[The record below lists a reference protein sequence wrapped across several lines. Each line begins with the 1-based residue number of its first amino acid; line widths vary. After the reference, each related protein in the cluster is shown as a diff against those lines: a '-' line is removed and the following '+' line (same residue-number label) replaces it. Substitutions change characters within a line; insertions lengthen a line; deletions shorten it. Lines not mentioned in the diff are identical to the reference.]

1 MSFAK
6 ISIIGNLGADPEL
19 KYTSEGKPRLEM
31 RVATNER
38 RRNAGGEWED
48 KTTWY
53 RVKLFGERSVKLAE
67 WLRKGRKIYAE
78 GRLEVDLYDSREG
91 EKRVSLD
98 VIASEIVV
106 VDRNPDA
113 EPGASRAPRAA
124 SASASAAPAG
134 DETRQAAPSDLDDLP
149 F

>member
-38 RRNAGGEWED
+38 RRTATGEWED

-53 RVKLFGERSVKLAE
+53 RVKLFGERAVKLAE

-98 VIASEIVV
+98 VIASEVV
-106 VDRNPDA
+106 IVDRNPDA
-113 EPGASRAPRAA
+113 EPGAPRAPRA
-124 SASASAAPAG
+124 STSSPAAAG
-134 DETRQAAPSDLDDLP
+134 DETRQAPPSDLDDLP

>member
-38 RRNAGGEWED
+38 RRSASGEWED

-78 GRLEVDLYDSREG
+78 GRLEVELYDTREG
-91 EKRVSLD
+91 EKRVALD
-98 VIASEIVV
+98 IIASDVVV

-113 EPGASRAPRAA
+113 EPGAPRAPRPA
-124 SASASAAPAG
+124 AAPATAGG
-134 DETRQAAPSDLDDLP
+134 DESRQAAPSDLDDLP

>member
-6 ISIIGNLGADPEL
+6 VSIIGNLGVDPEL

-31 RVATNER
+31 RVATSSR
-38 RRNAGGEWED
+38 RKSASGEWEEQ
-48 KTTWY
+48 TTWW
-53 RVKLFGERSVKLAE
+53 RVILFGERGVKLAE
-67 WLRKGRKIYAE
+67 WLRKGRKVYAE
-78 GRLEVDLYDSREG
+78 GRLEVGMYDSREG

-98 VIASEIVV
+98 VIASELVV

-113 EPGASRAPRAA
+113 AGAPRAVRPAQA
-124 SASASAAPAG
+124 SSGPSTDDG
-134 DETRQAAPSDLDDLP
+134 GSQAAPSDLDDLP

>member
-19 KYTSEGKPRLEM
+19 KYTADGKPRLEM

-38 RRNAGGEWED
+38 RKAAGGDWED

-53 RVKLFGERSVKLAE
+53 RVIMFGERSVKLAE
-67 WLRKGRKIYAE
+67 WLRKGRKVYAE
-78 GRLEVDLYDSREG
+78 GRLQVDMYDSKEG
-91 EKRVSLD
+91 EKRVALD
-98 VIASEIVV
+98 ILASEVV
-106 VDRNPDA
+106 IVDRNPDA
-113 EPGASRAPRAA
+113 DSGAPRAPRS
-124 SASASAAPAG
+124 SAPGQGAP
-134 DETRQAAPSDLDDLP
+134 EESNQSAPSDLDDLP

>member
-1 MSFAK
+1 VSFAK

-19 KYTSEGKPRLEM
+19 KYTADGKPRLEM

-38 RRNAGGEWED
+38 RKAAGGDWED

-53 RVKLFGERSVKLAE
+53 RVIMFGERSVKLAE
-67 WLRKGRKIYAE
+67 WLRKGRKVHAE
-78 GRLEVDLYDSREG
+78 GRLQVDLYDSKEG
-91 EKRVSLD
+91 EKRVALD
-98 VIASEIVV
+98 IIASDVVV

-113 EPGASRAPRAA
+113 EPGALRAPRPA
-124 SASASAAPAG
+124 AAPATAGG
-134 DETRQAAPSDLDDLP
+134 DESRQAASSDLDDLP

>member
-19 KYTSEGKPRLEM
+19 KYTADGKPRLEM

-38 RRNAGGEWED
+38 R

-53 RVKLFGERSVKLAE
+53 RVIMFGERSVKLAE
-67 WLRKGRKIYAE
+67 WLRKGRKVYAE
-78 GRLEVDLYDSREG
+78 GRLQVDLYDSKEG
-91 EKRVSLD
+91 EKRVALD
-98 VIASEIVV
+98 ILASEVV
-106 VDRNPDA
+106 IVDRNPDA
-113 EPGASRAPRAA
+113 DPGAPRPARAA
-124 SASASAAPAG
+124 APSADARPEQGTAS
-134 DETRQAAPSDLDDLP
+134 APSDLDDLP

>member
-1 MSFAK
+1 VSFAK

-19 KYTSEGKPRLEM
+19 KYTTDGKPRLEM

-38 RRNAGGEWED
+38 RKSASGEWED

-53 RVKLFGERSVKLAE
+53 RVIMFGERSVKLAE
-67 WLRKGRKIYAE
+67 WLRKGRKVYAE
-78 GRLEVDLYDSREG
+78 GRLQVDLYDSKDG
-91 EKRVSLD
+91 EKRVALD
-98 VIASEIVV
+98 ILASEVVV

-113 EPGASRAPRAA
+113 DPNAPRPTRAA
-124 SASASAAPAG
+124 TSSAAVGSDQVPAS
-134 DETRQAAPSDLDDLP
+134 TPSDLDDLP

>member
-19 KYTSEGKPRLEM
+19 KYTADGKPRLEM

-38 RRNAGGEWED
+38 RKSAGGEWED

-53 RVKLFGERSVKLAE
+53 RVIMFGERSVKLAE
-67 WLRKGRKIYAE
+67 WLRKGRKVYAE
-78 GRLEVDLYDSREG
+78 GRLQVDLYDSKEG
-91 EKRVSLD
+91 EKRVALD
-98 VIASEIVV
+98 ILASEVV
-106 VDRNPDA
+106 IVDRNPDA
-113 EPGASRAPRAA
+113 DPGAPRPARAA
-124 SASASAAPAG
+124 APSAEARPDEGRAS
-134 DETRQAAPSDLDDLP
+134 APSDLDDLP

>member
-19 KYTSEGKPRLEM
+19 KYTADGKPRLEM

-38 RRNAGGEWED
+38 RKSAGGEWED

-53 RVKLFGERSVKLAE
+53 RVIMFGERSVKLAE
-67 WLRKGRKIYAE
+67 WLRKGRKVYAE
-78 GRLEVDLYDSREG
+78 GRLQVDLYDAKDG
-91 EKRVSLD
+91 EKRVALD
-98 VIASEIVV
+98 IVASDVVV

-113 EPGASRAPRAA
+113 DQSGPRPARSASQSAEPRADQGQ
-124 SASASAAPAG
+124 AP
-134 DETRQAAPSDLDDLP
+134 APSDLDDLP

>member
-19 KYTSEGKPRLEM
+19 KYTADGKPRLEM

-38 RRNAGGEWED
+38 RKAAGGDWED

-53 RVKLFGERSVKLAE
+53 RVIMFGERSVKLAE
-67 WLRKGRKIYAE
+67 WLRKGRKVYAE
-78 GRLEVDLYDSREG
+78 GRLQVDMYDSKEG
-91 EKRVSLD
+91 EKRVALD
-98 VIASEIVV
+98 ILASEVV
-106 VDRNPDA
+106 IVDRNPDA
-113 EPGASRAPRAA
+113 DPSAPRAPRS
-124 SASASAAPAG
+124 SAPGQGAP
-134 DETRQAAPSDLDDLP
+134 EESNQSAPSDLDDLP